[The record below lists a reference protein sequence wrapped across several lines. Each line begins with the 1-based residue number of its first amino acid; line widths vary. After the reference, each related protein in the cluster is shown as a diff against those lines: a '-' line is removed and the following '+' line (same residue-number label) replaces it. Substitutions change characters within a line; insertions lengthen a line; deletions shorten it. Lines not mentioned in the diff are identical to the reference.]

1 MRPRSAKQRKNARIE
16 ARPPRLSR
24 YRIHAK
30 NQFIRAASAV
40 AEPLAWANSQNLG
53 GGKFWLFAEA
63 YLSNIFNL
71 ALI

>member
-1 MRPRSAKQRKNARIE
+1 MLKHLILG
-16 ARPPRLSR
+16 LSR
-24 YRIHAK
+24 TACAWKKCLDGGY
-30 NQFIRAASAV
+30 